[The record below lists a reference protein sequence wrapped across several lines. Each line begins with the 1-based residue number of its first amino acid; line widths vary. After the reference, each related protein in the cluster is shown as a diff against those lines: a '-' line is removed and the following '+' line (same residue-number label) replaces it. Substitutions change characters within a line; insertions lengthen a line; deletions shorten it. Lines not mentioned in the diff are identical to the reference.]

1 VSTIDLGGRLVA
13 WRDRIFLGS
22 ALLSW
27 ALGIVF
33 SLIMALPSSIDQT
46 ASWQAL
52 TVDLQA
58 DAVLL
63 GFAATFFA
71 FFLRGDMI
79 RVKEKMPQWAFW
91 LGTSFWSFFWSFL
104 FGFNLT
110 LRSPYA
116 PGFWIVIPFGFTV
129 AGIFANI
136 VFLIQIIIIHKEKD
150 SASTQ
155 TP

>member
-1 VSTIDLGGRLVA
+1 MDGK
-13 WRDRIFLGS
+13 DRIFLGS

-33 SLIMALPSSIDQT
+33 SLFMAFPSGIDQT
-46 ASWQAL
+46 VSSQAL

-63 GFAATFFA
+63 GFAAIFFA
-71 FFLRGDMI
+71 LFLRGDI
-79 RVKEKMPQWAFW
+79 VRVKEKIPQWAFW

-104 FGFNLT
+104 FGFNFI

-129 AGIFANI
+129 GGVFANI
-136 VFLIQIIIIHKEKD
+136 VFLIQIIILHKEKD
-150 SASTQ
+150 SSSTPTQ
-155 TP
+155 